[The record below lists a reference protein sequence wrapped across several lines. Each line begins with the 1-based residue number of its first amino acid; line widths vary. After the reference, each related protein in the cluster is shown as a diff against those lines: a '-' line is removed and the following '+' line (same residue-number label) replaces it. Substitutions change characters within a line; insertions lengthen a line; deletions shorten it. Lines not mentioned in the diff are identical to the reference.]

1 MLTVFNNGV
10 GYPIANDDYY
20 IRELAS
26 GYDEIVFNIS
36 IRDSVYQYIN
46 EEAVIKDRD
55 QNVYLVKQIDAGE
68 KSAKVVAQINLDDWK
83 QTLYK
88 EYSNNSATVYA
99 TVYGVLPSGWNV
111 VDYSGIT
118 KRRTIPTSETPNY
131 NVTALEILEQCI
143 SVYEVRFRFNTK
155 DKVITIINPASYVPE
170 GAFASRDL
178 NLKTLNY
185 KGKSESLVTKLY
197 ASGADGLT
205 FASINDGK
213 DYVENY
219 EYSSKTICAY
229 WSDQRY
235 TDKQSLL
242 DDATAKLAEM
252 AKPSRSYS
260 CDILDLA
267 STNPDMYGFEDFSL
281 FSVITLVDDAKE
293 VRTNYQV
300 VERWTYPYYPEKNKI
315 ILSTST
321 PNIQSAIAQIVSA
334 ITDSTSNFQSQVSAA
349 IDNATK
355 LITGN
360 SGGYLVL
367 HDSNN
372 DGVPDELL
380 IMNTPNIA
388 TATKVW
394 RWNQQ
399 GLGYSD
405 HGYNPPAPYGYEL
418 GMTMD
423 GSIVAT
429 MITSGVL
436 NADIIRAGVI
446 EDVLGK
452 NHWNLET
459 GELSLS
465 ALQHEYLGNVFED
478 ITLWHNDDGN
488 TPFSYETIDGVK
500 YFVIDGTNVA
510 TWGDFNSG
518 VYTPIMLSGDNAIS
532 VHFVYYIDTPVTTTA
547 AEKLPVIRYKRVGSS
562 GYYHN
567 TISFPAQSIPA
578 NTEFT
583 WDVTMHPTNTDASE
597 QAYFGFL
604 PILGTKMYFKEI
616 SVSASIDSYA
626 SAGIEFNA
634 EGLTSTV
641 RKNDVISSINQSA
654 EAVTI
659 NASKIDLTGNLNL
672 HGTFTTDESEDPN
685 LQGYYSKYDASSL
698 QFFDDLGQLKMEVKP
713 GYINGVPQFGIFFYK
728 YNGQSIQARVFTEDL
743 AGLYNVSVS
752 GYFDMPYD
760 GTNYMHVGCPAEFWQ
775 EVQFFDYVLNSSGGQ
790 VFISDQRKKRNIEDL
805 VLNKARSFIM
815 ALKPRKFKFTKDIS
829 KSNRDHHGFI
839 AQEVKE
845 VMPEDWG
852 LYVEDKDKDF
862 IGLRYDEIIADLV
875 AVVQDQQKRIEELE
889 RRLDDITNI

>member
-26 GYDEIVFNIS
+26 GYDEIVFNVS

-46 EEAVIKDRD
+46 EESVIKDRD

-68 KSAKVVAQINLDDWK
+68 QSAKVVAQINLDDWK
-83 QTLYK
+83 QELYK
-88 EYSNNSATVYA
+88 NYSNESATVNA
-99 TVYGVLPSGWNV
+99 TVVGILPSGWNV

-118 KRRTIPTSETPNY
+118 KRRTIPTGDTQEF
-131 NVTALEILEQCI
+131 NVTALQVLEQCT
-143 SVYEVRFRFNTK
+143 SVYDVRFRFNTK
-155 DKVITIINPASYVPE
+155 DKIISIINPASYVPE

-178 NLKTLNY
+178 NLKKLNF
-185 KGKSESLVTKLY
+185 KGKSEDLVTRLY

-205 FASINDGK
+205 FADINDGK

-229 WSDQRY
+229 WNDQRY

-242 DDATAKLAEM
+242 DDATAKLAEL

-380 IMNTPNIA
+380 IMNTPSIA

-394 RWNQQ
+394 RWNQA

-405 HGYNPPAPYGYEL
+405 TGYNGNYEL
-418 GMTMD
+418 GITMD

-429 MITSGVL
+429 MITSGIL

-446 EDVLGK
+446 EDVLGR
-452 NHWNLET
+452 NYWNLET

-465 ALQHEYLGNVFED
+465 ALKHEYLGDVFGD
-478 ITLWHNDDGN
+478 ITLWHNDNGLV
-488 TPFSYETIDGVK
+488 PFSYETIDGVT
-500 YFVIDGTNVA
+500 YLVIDCTNA
-510 TWGDFNSG
+510 SDWTWENA
-518 VYTPIMLSGDNAIS
+518 VYTSLGLAGGSVPLN
-532 VHFVYYIDTPVTTTA
+532 VHFVYYIDTDITTTSA
-547 AEKLPVIRYKRVGSS
+547 HRFPCIRYKKEGDSS
-562 GYYHN
+562 WWFN
-567 TISFPAQSIPA
+567 SRNMPAQSIPA

-583 WDVTMHPTNTDASE
+583 WDIVLQPTSVDGTQE
-597 QAYFGFL
+597 AYFGFY
-604 PILGTKMYFKEI
+604 PIIGCKMYFKEI
-616 SVSASIDSYA
+616 SVTSSLDSYA
-626 SAGIEFNA
+626 SAGITFNA

-641 RKNDVISSINQSA
+641 RKNNVISSINQSA

-659 NASKIDLTGNLNL
+659 NANRIDLTGNLNL
-672 HGTFTTDESEDPN
+672 HGTFTTDESADPN
-685 LQGYYSKYDASSL
+685 LQGYYSKYEASSL
-698 QFFDDLGQLKMEVKP
+698 QFYNDLDQLMMEIKP
-713 GYINGVPQFGIFFYK
+713 GFINGTPQFGIFFYT
-728 YNGQSIQARVFTEDL
+728 YNGQSVTFTAITDKTAVFNDVSLTGDFDITNTG
-743 AGLYNVSVS
+743 ANTMHVSV
-752 GYFDMPYD
+752 
-760 GTNYMHVGCPAEFWQ
+760 PAEFWGTT
-775 EVQFFDYVLNSSGGQ
+775 QFYGDVLNFAGSQ
-790 VFISDQRKKRNIEDL
+790 VFVSDQRKKRNIEDL
-805 VLNKARSFIM
+805 VLDKARSFIM

-889 RRLDDITNI
+889 RRLDDITNIQP